1 MTDHAA
7 YPLAWPPGRPR
18 TPAHQREESR
28 FHGTTTRASTS
39 TESGTYRTRAP
50 LAMSEARGQL
60 FEELVRLG
68 ARRVIVSTNVPLRN
82 DGLPYADARRR
93 VDDPG
98 VAVYFELSGEKTAI
112 ACDRWRSVAEN
123 MRAIAK
129 TIEAIRGIERWGSG
143 EMVRAAFRGFRAL
156 PPAGRPWR
164 EVLGLPVRD
173 LSEEEI
179 NAAFREKAK
188 TAHPDVGG
196 SHDAMA
202 ELTAAR
208 VAGLTELG

>member
-1 MTDHAA
+1 MTDHTA

-18 TPAHQREESR
+18 THWQRRESSK
-28 FHGTTTRASTS
+28 FHGTEERPSSGGGTMKWKTSLSMTEVRA
-39 TESGTYRTRAP
+39 
-50 LAMSEARGQL
+50 QL
-60 FEELVRLG
+60 FGELGRLE
-68 ARRVIVSTNVPLRN
+68 ARRVIVSTNIRLRQ
-82 DGLPYADARRR
+82 DGLPYADNRKN

-98 VAVYFELSGEKTAI
+98 VAVYFEIKSEKTAI

-156 PPAGRPWR
+156 PPATRPWR
-164 EVLGLPVRD
+164 EVLELPIRD
-173 LSEEEI
+173 LTADEI
-179 NAAFREKAK
+179 DRAFREKAK
-188 TAHPDVGG
+188 AAHPDVGG

-208 VAGLTELG
+208 VAGLTEIG